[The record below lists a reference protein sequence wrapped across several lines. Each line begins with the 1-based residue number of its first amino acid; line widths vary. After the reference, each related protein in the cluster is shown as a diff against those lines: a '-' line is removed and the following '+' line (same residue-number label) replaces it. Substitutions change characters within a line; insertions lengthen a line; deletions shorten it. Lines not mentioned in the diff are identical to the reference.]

1 MHFYY
6 IFNRPSQ
13 EWWKPGGNGPS
24 IFFRNRK
31 EYLRYLKKI
40 FISGPPPLPNPTRF
54 LDLLPPMTCQ
64 ENLGQIQVAIKIQIP
79 EYCGCASEKNCLFIS
94 ISRQSFGHFHW
105 TAFSLDPTANYE
117 NMTSIYLLSDRITS
131 TKNNCNCEKLNV

>member
-13 EWWKPGGNGPS
+13 EWRKRGGNGPS

-40 FISGPPPLPNPTRF
+40 FISGPPLPNPTRF

-79 EYCGCASEKNCLFIS
+79 EYFCSASEKNCLFIS
-94 ISRQSFGHFHW
+94 ISRQSFW
-105 TAFSLDPTANYE
+105 TFSLDPTTNYE
-117 NMTSIYLLSDRITS
+117 NMTSIYLLSDRIT
-131 TKNNCNCEKLNV
+131 